1 MFKTN
6 SAKVLLLV
14 LGLILLPGRAG
25 WAAAVENSNLTVGEE
40 MTVAGVKSLAIENQ
54 QVLTGGVSK
63 DGRGVTLRGL
73 RPGNSKVILTT
84 VEGNRTLDITVLA
97 RDPNALKAELDV
109 ILQNYPDVQL
119 RVVNAQVVIEGS
131 VKTEGELLQIR
142 DIAKRYVGLVS
153 VLVSV
158 GPSGV
163 RRNVM
168 VRLDVHYVQ
177 VRRRL
182 LRKFGLS
189 YPPTINGG
197 NIANFFLNSAG
208 APMMPVTQY
217 SLIADL
223 LPNLDLNEAN
233 GFVKVMRTDTLV
245 TENGSRAT
253 YKDGAEIR
261 IRLTSQLGTG
271 GLQEVFFGSSLNI
284 TPRLTAS
291 NDAVSLDIMA
301 DLSQLDA
308 VSTQDGIPGRLVD
321 TIQTTVHVPI
331 GQSVMLAG
339 VNAQGMGRTT
349 SGIPWLSRIP
359 ILGYLFGSENKNAE
373 SVYGVVYIT
382 PTLVEQTGP
391 QMQQFIEKALRY
403 FENPGSLPR

>member
-1 MFKTN
+1 
-6 SAKVLLLV
+6 
-14 LGLILLPGRAG
+14 
-25 WAAAVENSNLTVGEE
+25 
-40 MTVAGVKSLAIENQ
+40 
-54 QVLTGGVSK
+54 
-63 DGRGVTLRGL
+63 
-73 RPGNSKVILTT
+73 VILATA
-84 VEGNRTLDITVLA
+84 EGNKTLDITVSA
-97 RDPNALKAELDV
+97 RDPNALKAELDG

-119 RVVNAQVVIEGS
+119 RVVLSQVVIEGS
-131 VKTEGELLQIR
+131 VKTEAELMQIR
-142 DIAKRYVGLVS
+142 EIAKRYAGLVS
-153 VLVSV
+153 VLVAV

-197 NIANFFLNSAG
+197 NIANFFLNSPG
-208 APMMPVTQY
+208 APLMPVTQY
-217 SLIADL
+217 SLITDL

-245 TENGSRAT
+245 TENGSKAT
-253 YKDGAEIR
+253 YKDGTEIR
-261 IRLTSQLGTG
+261 VRLTSALGTG
-271 GLQEVFFGSSLNI
+271 GLQEVFFGSSLSI

-291 NDAVSLDIMA
+291 NDAVSLDILA
-301 DLSQLDA
+301 DLSQRDSA
-308 VSTQDGIPGRLVD
+308 AQQDGIPGRLID
-321 TIQTTVHVPI
+321 IIQTTVHVPI

-339 VNAQGMGRTT
+339 VNSREIGRST

-359 ILGYLFGSENKNAE
+359 ILGYLFGSETKDAE

-382 PTLVEQTGP
+382 PTLVEQTQP
-391 QMQQFIEKALRY
+391 QMQQYIEKALKY
-403 FENPGSLPR
+403 YESPGSLPR